1 MKVVIVGNGPA
12 AISAVRAI
20 RIHQRLT
27 KLNNVEILMISKEPT
42 PAYAPMFLTDYIAG
56 KIEEEKLYLCDSNFY
71 SQFRVKT
78 LFGDPVEQID
88 DKNKRVILRSG
99 KEFSFDRLLIATG
112 AVPIK
117 PPIEGIDMEHVFFL
131 NRLDDARQIAKRVTT
146 CKKATIVGAGAI
158 GIEVATVLNSLGL
171 DVSVVELLDH
181 IVPAVLDKKGAHYVE
196 RKLQQ
201 KGIKLILGNKV
212 SEIFCNSSSKG
223 CILESGQKI
232 ESDMIVVCVGVK
244 PSLDIVKSTD
254 IETRKGIIVNEK
266 METTVPDIYAAGDVC
281 ESPNLYGSYTL
292 NFTWYSAVEQGWTA
306 GCNIIGIKKQLKTS
320 VIVNVLKGLEFV
332 AAAINQLPENLNK
345 CEALTSEIKEKEV
358 FEKIVLNGGR
368 IVQYQGVNVSPDKIG
383 FMHQAIKFGKNVE
396 KFKDKLFEADFG
408 GAYTLENLP
417 S

>member
-20 RIHQRLT
+20 RIYQRLT

-158 GIEVATVLNSLGL
+158 GIEVATMLNSLGL

>member
-20 RIHQRLT
+20 RIYQRLT

-131 NRLDDARQIAKRVTT
+131 NRLDDARQIAKSVTT

-158 GIEVATVLNSLGL
+158 GIEVATMLNSLGL